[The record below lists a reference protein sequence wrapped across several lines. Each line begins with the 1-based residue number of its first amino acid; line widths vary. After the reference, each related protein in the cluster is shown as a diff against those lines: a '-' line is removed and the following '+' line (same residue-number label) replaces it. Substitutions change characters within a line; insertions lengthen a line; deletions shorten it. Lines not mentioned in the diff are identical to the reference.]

1 MSCVVKVNRHGF
13 LALRLFWNGM
23 RSWEGTGLPDNAANR
38 RLLDAA
44 ALVIS
49 AQIKN
54 KTFDYIKHFP
64 QGNKASLFRPAEQ
77 LSPSAVTVE
86 TYYKGWLKKQKERV
100 RAHRVKDYEA
110 IARHVLK
117 IRVGQQ
123 TFGKLPLGL
132 LNVSNLQTIQSKL
145 KSKGLKANSVNGIVH
160 SCLRAML
167 RDARVDGLIKIDLYD
182 RDFFPPCR

>member
-1 MSCVVKVNRHGF
+1 MASLLSDFSGTECGAGKELGF
-13 LALRLFWNGM
+13 LTMPRTEEFSTPPRLSF
-23 RSWEGTGLPDNAANR
+23 
-38 RLLDAA
+38 
-44 ALVIS
+44 S
-49 AQIKN
+49 AEIKN

-64 QGNKASLFRPAEQ
+64 KGSKASLFRPAEQ

-117 IRVGQQ
+117 TRVGQQ
-123 TFGKLPLGL
+123 AFGKIALGL

-167 RDARVDGLIKIDLYD
+167 RDARVRPHQD
-182 RDFFPPCR
+182 